1 MTLLL
6 DIFTILS
13 IGLMT
18 GNEFAVSA
26 FVNPAIWKLD
36 DRAQASLL
44 ARSLGR
50 AMPFWYALNAILL
63 GVETWLRSH
72 TPGHLW
78 LLIAA
83 LLWVAIIVFTLLLL
97 VPINNRLGADS
108 VPDSE
113 LDWRSAHKKW
123 DTLHRIRIVSL
134 MVAVICFLYG
144 VLQVA

>member
-6 DIFTILS
+6 DVFTILS

-36 DRAQASLL
+36 DRAQVSLL

-63 GVETWLRSH
+63 GVEAWLRSH
-72 TPGHLW
+72 TPGHL
-78 LLIAA
+78 LLLSAE
-83 LLWVAIIVFTLLLL
+83 LLWVATIVFTILLL

-108 VPDSE
+108 EPDS
-113 LDWRSAHKKW
+113 DPGWRSAHKRW
-123 DTLHRIRIVSL
+123 DILHRIRIAAL
-134 MVAVICFLYG
+134 TVAVICFLYG
-144 VLQVA
+144 ILQTA

>member
-18 GNEFAVSA
+18 GNEFAVSV

-63 GVETWLRSH
+63 GVEAWLRSH
-72 TPGHLW
+72 TPVHLL

-83 LLWVAIIVFTLLLL
+83 LLWVAIIVFTILLL

-108 VPDSE
+108 EPD
-113 LDWRSAHKKW
+113 WHSAHKKW
-123 DTLHRIRIVSL
+123 DTLHRIRIVAL
-134 MVAVICFLYG
+134 TAAVICFLYG
-144 VLQVA
+144 ILQGA